1 MAADA
6 DGNSVLGSE
15 TLEGCC
21 TVSQNLGLI
30 VGGNNEWIR
39 GCERPSV
46 TQSHP
51 CFAPQIV
58 IAYGTIDRHAASE
71 ASSEEHATS

>member
-6 DGNSVLGSE
+6 DGNNVLGSE

-39 GCERPSV
+39 GCETPSV
-46 TQSHP
+46 P
-51 CFAPQIV
+51 
-58 IAYGTIDRHAASE
+58 R
-71 ASSEEHATS
+71 ATLVLPPRL